1 MINFSEILKEAN
13 WNKEESAKPEAIQ
26 KLVDG
31 AGKEL
36 PKDYLD
42 LLLYC
47 NGGEG
52 ELGIEP
58 GWFRLWSAEDVIQLN
73 KDYEIEKYI
82 PEFFGFG
89 SSGGGELI
97 AFDMQKDKSWKIVMI
112 PFVSMSPDEARI
124 IANNFEEFV
133 EAIGHRFDY

>member
-1 MINFSEILKEAN
+1 MKDAN
-13 WNKEESAKPEAIQ
+13 WNKEESAKLEAVQ
-26 KLVDG
+26 KLVDD

-52 ELGIEP
+52 ELGIKP

-133 EAIGHRFDY
+133 KAIGRRFDY